1 MKGNKIIFI
10 SLLIILVN
18 FSSCKNNNKG
28 VLDTKKEVLVINE
41 KYIFDNSFLF
51 TEQEEEILTNKLNKY
66 QKDTS
71 VHFFCFTTDNKEN
84 QNINLLTQNI
94 ILNLNLPQKKDKY
107 VLIVISYF
115 TREIE
120 VISSENVEDRI
131 DKEKVLEL
139 LLSYF
144 KEEKFYL
151 GTENGFEEL
160 YEELRANPPK

>member
-1 MKGNKIIFI
+1 MIRNKIIIISFLIFI
-10 SLLIILVN
+10 VSFL
-18 FSSCKNNNKG
+18 SCKNNNEN
-28 VLDTKKEVLVINE
+28 VSDTQKEVVSNE

-51 TEQEEEILTNKLNKY
+51 TEQEEEILTNKLNQY

-94 ILNLNLPQKKDKY
+94 ISDLNPPQKKDKY

-144 KEEKFYL
+144 KEKKIYL
-151 GTENGFEEL
+151 GIEKGFEEL

>member
-1 MKGNKIIFI
+1 MIRNKIIIISFLIFI
-10 SLLIILVN
+10 VSFL
-18 FSSCKNNNKG
+18 SCKNNNEN
-28 VLDTKKEVLVINE
+28 VSDTQKEVVSNE

-51 TEQEEEILTNKLNKY
+51 TEQEEEILTNKLNQY

-94 ILNLNLPQKKDKY
+94 ISDLNLPQKKDKY
-107 VLIVISYF
+107 ILIVISYF

-151 GTENGFEEL
+151 GIEKGFEEL